1 VLDLTKDITMK
12 KLLSLM
18 SIFAFLTAFSVAK
31 ADMNV
36 GLSVML
42 GQSEVSGSE
51 FENGA
56 GSSDKNSKEI
66 KEIFYGGSVFVE
78 FADDSGFAIG
88 VDYVPVDVEIGDGS
102 RTDTAAVSENDSGTR
117 TASAELQDLITL
129 YVDFPIGSNG
139 YYGTLGYHSVDV
151 TTQET
156 LNSSSYGD
164 ESLNGVLI
172 GWGKKSGNF
181 KYALEYSNF
190 DDIEL
195 EATGGSAT
203 HKIEANADALK
214 FKIAYG
220 F

>member
-1 VLDLTKDITMK
+1 MK
-12 KLLSLM
+12 KLLSLI
-18 SIFAFLTAFSVAK
+18 SVFTFLAAFNVAK
-31 ADMNV
+31 ADLSI
-36 GLSVML
+36 GLAVMG
-42 GQSEVSGSE
+42 GQAETSGSE

-66 KEIFYGGSVFVE
+66 KELFYGGSVFVE
-78 FADDSGFAIG
+78 IKEDSGFALG
-88 VDYVPVDVEIGDGS
+88 VDYVPVDLEIGDGS
-102 RTDTAAVSENDSGTR
+102 RTDTSTGADVAGEADTGTR

-129 YVDFPIGSNG
+129 YVDIPIGSDG
-139 YYGTLGYHSVDV
+139 YYGTLGYHMVDV

-164 ESLNGVLI
+164 EELNGILI

-195 EATGGSAT
+195 EASGGSAT